1 MSEFQYYE
9 FAAIDRPLS
18 EEEMDRL
25 RAVSSRGEISRSGFV
40 NHYNYGDLH
49 ADPIDWMRR
58 YFDAFVYVANWCSC
72 RLALRVPRHVFE
84 ESELLAYSRR
94 IDAADTLTVEKDDE
108 HWIFE
113 WSLYESQDYERFG
126 AEDGSGWMRRLAPL
140 RDELLRGDLRP
151 LYLGWLAGAGVGSA
165 MDDDVPEPDVPPGL
179 ARLTSAQQA
188 LVEFIE
194 VDADLLAAAA
204 AGSAAPAAAEST
216 DDDEAR
222 RVDAWLAGL
231 SRDDMAALLRP
242 IAQGRAHEGERGV
255 RAAYAAW
262 TRQQRRPAAGPPAG
276 RRGVGEL
283 RKLAVTA
290 SVERLE
296 VELQAKARQQAERR
310 RRREAELR
318 EVMTQAERRWR
329 AIEEQAQSRAAS
341 GYEQA
346 VQGLVE
352 LAEAY
357 ALAGR
362 RDEFDTLLLRFS
374 ERYASRPA
382 LMRRL
387 AEAGLR

>member
-108 HWIFE
+108 HWILE

-126 AEDGSGWMRRLAPL
+126 AEDGSGWMRRLAAL

-151 LYLGWLAGAGVGSA
+151 LYLGWLAGADVGST
-165 MDDDVPEPDVPPGL
+165 MHDDAPEPDVPPGL
-179 ARLTSAQQA
+179 SQLSPAQQA

-204 AGSAAPAAAEST
+204 VSSAMPTAAGTEE
-216 DDDEAR
+216 DEAR

-231 SRDDMAALLRP
+231 GRDDMAALLRP
-242 IAQGRAHEGERGV
+242 ILQGRAQEERARRPVRLRRLDEAAAPARRRACG
-255 RAAYAAW
+255 RAAQCRRIAQARRDGFGRAAG
-262 TRQQRRPAAGPPAG
+262 TRTAGEDPAAG
-276 RRGVGEL
+276 
-283 RKLAVTA
+283 
-290 SVERLE
+290 
-296 VELQAKARQQAERR
+296 
-310 RRREAELR
+310 
-318 EVMTQAERRWR
+318 
-329 AIEEQAQSRAAS
+329 
-341 GYEQA
+341 
-346 VQGLVE
+346 
-352 LAEAY
+352 
-357 ALAGR
+357 
-362 RDEFDTLLLRFS
+362 
-374 ERYASRPA
+374 
-382 LMRRL
+382 
-387 AEAGLR
+387 